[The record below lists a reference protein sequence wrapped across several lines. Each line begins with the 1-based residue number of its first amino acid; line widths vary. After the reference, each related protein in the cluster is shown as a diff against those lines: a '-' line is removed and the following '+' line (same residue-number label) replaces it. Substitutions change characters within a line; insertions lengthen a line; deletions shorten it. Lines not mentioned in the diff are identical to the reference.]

1 MGETNNTLICNG
13 TTDFY
18 NLILDNCHQFT
29 SGCLSGNFENA
40 HNFFWMVRDETFK
53 VLGANG
59 WRVWDR

>member
-1 MGETNNTLICNG
+1 MVN
-13 TTDFY
+13 DYRDY